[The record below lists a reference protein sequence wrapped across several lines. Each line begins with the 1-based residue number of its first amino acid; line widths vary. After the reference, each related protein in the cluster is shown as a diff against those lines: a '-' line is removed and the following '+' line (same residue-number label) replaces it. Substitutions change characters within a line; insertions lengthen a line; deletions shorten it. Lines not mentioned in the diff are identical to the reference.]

1 MSIQDI
7 YPEGDKWVVRIDLC
21 GPEEFIAD
29 TLEAAFE
36 LASKRI
42 DMVMLIVLAVTDYLC
57 GGWAA

>member
-1 MSIQDI
+1 MSI
-7 YPEGDKWVVRIDLC
+7 YPERNKWVIRIDLC
-21 GPEEFIAD
+21 GTEEFIAD